1 MGQLKNK
8 PRSTNPKNKMR
19 TYETPIG
26 KLPSVTTILEATKSK
41 ADKERLRKWQ
51 HKQDQLLGSE
61 KSKANSENYLERGTE
76 IHEAIKY
83 KFHNNVEPSEWV
95 HEGNE
100 QRWKHLQ
107 PFLKSITIMECER
120 EIWHPGYAGTADLI
134 AIVDEQP
141 TLLDWKT
148 SDRVKKRQWIDE
160 AFIQTAAYAK
170 AWNFSG
176 LPAQDSPPY
185 LNDITQLAVI
195 VISPEKLQ
203 IFTEDNLEKY
213 EKLWDQRLTEFQK
226 LGIIVE

>member
-1 MGQLKNK
+1 
-8 PRSTNPKNKMR
+8 MR
-19 TYETPIG
+19 TYTTPIG
-26 KLPSVTTILEATKSK
+26 KLPSVTTILEATENE

-51 HKQDQLLGSE
+51 HKQDQLLGLE
-61 KSKANSENYLERGTE
+61 KSKTNGENYLKRGTE

-83 KFHNNVEPSEWV
+83 KFHNNVEPAETWV
-95 HEGNE
+95 HEGNA
-100 QRWKHLQ
+100 QRWRHLQ
-107 PFLKSITIMECER
+107 PFLKSITIIECER
-120 EIWHPGYAGTADLI
+120 EVWHSSGYAGTADLI
-134 AIVDEQP
+134 AIMDNQP

-148 SDRVKKRQWIDE
+148 SDRIKKRQWIDK

-176 LPAQDSPPY
+176 LPMQDSPPY

-203 IFTEDNLEKY
+203 IFTENNVKKY
-213 EKLWDQRLTEFQK
+213 EELWNERLLKFQK

>member
-1 MGQLKNK
+1 
-8 PRSTNPKNKMR
+8 MR

-26 KLPSVTTILEATKSK
+26 KLPSVTTILRLTEDVIA
-41 ADKERLRKWQ
+41 KEDLI
-51 HKQDQLLGSE
+51 
-61 KSKANSENYLERGTE
+61 NRGKE
-76 IHEAIKY
+76 IHEAIMH
-83 KFHNNVEPSEWV
+83 KFQNGVEPAETWV

-120 EIWHPGYAGTADLI
+120 EVWHPSGYAGTADLI
-134 AIVDEQP
+134 AIMDNHP

-148 SDRVKKRQWIDE
+148 SERVKKRQWMDE

-170 AWNFSG
+170 AWNFSE
-176 LPAQDSPPY
+176 LPQDSPPY

-203 IFTEDNLEKY
+203 IFTEDNVKKY
-213 EKLWDQRLTEFQK
+213 EELWDERLTEFQR

>member
-1 MGQLKNK
+1 
-8 PRSTNPKNKMR
+8 MR
-19 TYETPIG
+19 TYNTPIG
-26 KLPSVTTILEATKSK
+26 ELPSVTTILEATE
-41 ADKERLRKWQ
+41 DETNKERLRKWQ
-51 HKQDQLLGSE
+51 HKQDQLLGLE
-61 KSKANSENYLERGTE
+61 KSKTNGENYLKRGTE

-83 KFHNNVEPSEWV
+83 KFHHNVEPAKTWV

-107 PFLKSITIMECER
+107 PFLKSITIIECER
-120 EIWHPGYAGTADLI
+120 EVWHSSGYAGTADLI
-134 AIVDEQP
+134 AIIDNHP

-148 SDRVKKRQWIDE
+148 SDRIKKRQWLDE

-185 LNDITQLAVI
+185 LNEITQLAVI
-195 VISPEKLQ
+195 VISAEKLQ
-203 IFTEDNLEKY
+203 IFTEDNIKKY
-213 EKLWDQRLTEFQK
+213 EELWDERLLKFQK

>member
-1 MGQLKNK
+1 
-8 PRSTNPKNKMR
+8 MR

-26 KLPSVTTILEATKSK
+26 KLPSVTTILRLTEDEKTK
-41 ADKERLRKWQ
+41 DRLRKWQ
-51 HKQDQLLGSE
+51 HKQDKIHGVEQ
-61 KSKANSENYLERGTE
+61 ANNNSDNRLKRGTE
-76 IHEAIKY
+76 IHKAIELFH
-83 KFHNNVEPSEWV
+83 KFNVDPGENWV

-100 QRWKHLQ
+100 ERWKNLQ
-107 PFLKSITIMECER
+107 PFLKSIKILECER
-120 EIWHPGYAGTADLI
+120 EIWHSSGYAGTADLI
-134 AIVDEQP
+134 AIIDDQP

-148 SDRVKKRQWIDE
+148 SDRIKKRQWLDE

-176 LPAQDSPPY
+176 LVAEDSPPY

-203 IFTEDNLEKY
+203 IFTEDNIEKY
-213 EKLWDQRLTEFQK
+213 QELWNQRLTEFQK

>member
-1 MGQLKNK
+1 
-8 PRSTNPKNKMR
+8 MR

-26 KLPSVTTILEATKSK
+26 KLPSVTTILRATEDEK
-41 ADKERLRKWQ
+41 AKDRLRKWQ
-51 HKQDQLLGSE
+51 HKQDKIHGVEQ
-61 KSKANSENYLERGTE
+61 SKLNGDNYLKKGTE
-76 IHEAIKY
+76 IHEAIMHQ
-83 KFHNNVEPSEWV
+83 FQNGVEPAETWM

-107 PFLKSITIMECER
+107 PFLKSIKIMECER
-120 EIWHPGYAGTADLI
+120 FVWHNSGYAGTADLV
-134 AIVDEQP
+134 AIIDDQP

-148 SDRVKKRQWIDE
+148 SDRIKKRQWLDE

-185 LNDITQLAVI
+185 LNAITQLAVI

-203 IFTEDNLEKY
+203 IFTEDNVKKY
-213 EKLWDQRLTEFQK
+213 EELWDERLLKFQN
-226 LGIIVE
+226 LGIIIE

>member
-1 MGQLKNK
+1 
-8 PRSTNPKNKMR
+8 MR

-26 KLPSVTTILEATKSK
+26 KLPSVTTILRLTEDEK
-41 ADKERLRKWQ
+41 AKDRLRKWQ
-51 HKQDQLLGSE
+51 QKQDKIHGVEQANNN
-61 KSKANSENYLERGTE
+61 SKDRLNRGKE
-76 IHEAIKY
+76 IHEAIMH
-83 KFHNNVEPSEWV
+83 KFQNGVEPAETWV

-120 EIWHPGYAGTADLI
+120 EVWHPSGYAGTADLI
-134 AIVDEQP
+134 AIMDNHP

-148 SDRVKKRQWIDE
+148 SERVKKRQWMDE

-170 AWNFSG
+170 AWNFSE
-176 LPAQDSPPY
+176 LPQDSPPY

-203 IFTEDNLEKY
+203 IFTEDNVKKY
-213 EKLWDQRLTEFQK
+213 EELWDERLTEFQR

>member
-1 MGQLKNK
+1 MK
-8 PRSTNPKNKMR
+8 

-26 KLPSVTTILEATKSK
+26 KLPSVTTILEATEDE

-51 HKQDQLLGSE
+51 HKQDKLFGVKQ
-61 KSKANSENYLERGTE
+61 SKANGDDRLKRGKE
-76 IHEAIKY
+76 IHKAIENLH
-83 KFHNNVEPSEWV
+83 KFNVEPAETWM
-95 HEGNE
+95 HEGNA

-107 PFLKSITIMECER
+107 PFLKSIKIMECER
-120 EIWHPGYAGTADLI
+120 FVWHDSGYAGTTDLI
-134 AIVDEQP
+134 AIMDEQP

-148 SDRVKKRQWIDE
+148 SDRIKKKQWMDE

-195 VISPEKLQ
+195 VISPKKLQ

-213 EKLWDQRLTEFQK
+213 EELWNERLLKYQK
-226 LGIIVE
+226 LGIIIE

>member
-1 MGQLKNK
+1 MK
-8 PRSTNPKNKMR
+8 

-26 KLPSVTTILEATKSK
+26 RLPSVTTILQLTEDEK
-41 ADKERLRKWQ
+41 AKEKLRKWQ
-51 HKQDQLLGSE
+51 HKQDEIHGVEQAN
-61 KSKANSENYLERGTE
+61 KNSEDRLNRGKE
-76 IHEAIKY
+76 IHKAIELFH
-83 KFHNNVEPSEWV
+83 KFNVDPAETWV

-100 QRWKHLQ
+100 QRWRHLQ

-120 EIWHPGYAGTADLI
+120 EVWHPSGYAGTADLI
-134 AIVDEQP
+134 AIVDDQP

-148 SDRVKKRQWIDE
+148 SDRIKKRQWLDE

-195 VISPEKLQ
+195 VVSPEKLQ
-203 IFTEDNLEKY
+203 IFTEDNVKKY
-213 EKLWDQRLTEFQK
+213 EELWHSRLLKFQN